1 MDTLAADAIPKGWKV
16 IERPAGL
23 FRRYDFESYAQ
34 TRLYLELLAKESE
47 RVGRYP
53 DLSFGPRHVN
63 VTIGVDGESA
73 ALACAQ
79 AIASDGYAEQ
89 ARREGLSSLA
99 ITSGT
104 AA

>member
-1 MDTLAADAIPKGWKV
+1 MDTPPQGWKA

-63 VTIGVDGESA
+63 VTIAADGESA
-73 ALACAQ
+73 LPARAL

-89 ARREGLSSLA
+89 ARQEGLTNLA
-99 ITSGT
+99 MTSG
-104 AA
+104 AAA